1 MEGLGSALVRQV
13 SDTPGFYSVVGS
25 RFPFCLLGRGW
36 RWKRPSCPLIGFASL
51 FAGVP
56 AVGGPGEQAPP
67 EREGLAAGRAL
78 CSIICTDRSRAGCP
92 SEAPFLGCMPLWAS
106 RGPGIQ
112 LWPHKPNYI
121 CPSLPERY
129 GANPPAPPRR
139 SALTLAMRSELR
151 DGSLWGSHGPRVQL
165 LSPLL

>member
-1 MEGLGSALVRQV
+1 MW
-13 SDTPGFYSVVGS
+13 GFGFRSVCRVLA
-25 RFPFCLLGRGW
+25 R

-56 AVGGPGEQAPP
+56 AVGGPEEQAPP
-67 EREGLAAGRAL
+67 EREGLPAGRAL

-92 SEAPFLGCMPLWAS
+92 SEAPSGLYAAMGTT
-106 RGPGIQ
+106 GPGIQ
-112 LWPHKPNYI
+112 LWPH
-121 CPSLPERY
+121 SLTNDFSVCRSDMEQILRH
-129 GANPPAPPRR
+129 PPRR

-151 DGSLWGSHGPRVQL
+151 DDSLWGSYGPRVHL